1 MEWIR
6 SLMAAAIAVF
16 SIAVYDFAMAGESPD
31 ASISAAE
38 GAAVPSVSEKG
49 AGDTIP
55 AGFPELSGKLPD
67 QLPPAP
73 EGMEWRLVWHDE
85 FDGDQIDDREK
96 WESPEFDKRRD
107 GFWAR
112 EALSLTGDGFLR
124 MSVFKDES
132 GRYLSA
138 CLRSRGKYE
147 KAKGYFVARMNSPRE
162 TGHWPAFWLFTPEI
176 GNIGNGSADGAEI
189 DIMEKPWLEP
199 KVNLAVHWDGYS
211 PEHHQAIAFQAE
223 LGTAP
228 DGFHTYG
235 LWWGDDAYRFYIDGS
250 PAWETAADGICEKP
264 AYIKLT
270 DEIGQWGGDI
280 TKADL
285 PDETLVDYV
294 RVYDLFPAGSAE

>member
-38 GAAVPSVSEKG
+38 GAAVSSVSEKG
-49 AGDTIP
+49 VGDTIP

-85 FDGDQIDDREK
+85 FDGETIDYQEK
-96 WESPEFDKRRD
+96 WASPEFDKRRD

-112 EALSLTGDGFLR
+112 DALSLTGDGFLR